1 MLDSYYT
8 HREKFALRLIPFYG
22 AFEFA
27 RVVVRVL
34 VGSLDSSLLSTLNV
48 TWIQS

>member
-8 HREKFALRLIPFYG
+8 HREKFADNSALRLIPFYG

-34 VGSLDSSLLSTLNV
+34 VGSLDSSLLSTVL
-48 TWIQS
+48 